1 MPVTFHS
8 ADLSFNLKNK
18 RILRNWIVSEIV
30 RSGFKPG
37 QINLI
42 FCSDEY
48 LLEINRKYLSHD
60 YYTDII
66 TFNYN
71 EDNFISG
78 DLFISIDRVC
88 ENAENFKSTVQTEL
102 CRVIIHGI
110 LHLFGYLDNTALLKK
125 AIHDKEDDALNRL
138 LLAFGK

>member
-18 RILRNWIVSEIV
+18 RILRNWIVSEILH
-30 RSGFKPG
+30 SGFKPG

-71 EDNFISG
+71 EENFISG
-78 DLFISIDRVC
+78 DLFISIDRVS
-88 ENAENFKSTVQTEL
+88 ENAENFKTTVQTEL

-110 LHLFGYLDNTALLKK
+110 LHLFGYEDNTAHLKK
-125 AIHDKEDDALNRL
+125 SIHLKEDDALTRL
-138 LLAFGK
+138 LQALGK